1 VDYRDKSPSIKLN
14 LCMVMMYH
22 PIAP

>member
-1 VDYRDKSPSIKLN
+1 
-14 LCMVMMYH
+14 MVMMYH